1 MALNRNFPTPPI
13 RNVAGGGSLTFPGD
27 LIQNQRQFYTE
38 ISFVDYGLGGMGG
51 MNFGG
56 AIRLPIPRKLN
67 DVEVILW
74 EEWSALD
81 KGKQFLSNS
90 LVAGIDALTAP
101 VSTYFGAQVNPFQ
114 FMMFK
119 RPNFKEHVLQWQLAP
134 NNRQESE
141 TLIQIINKCKKAALP
156 TPMGQL
162 LMKYPQIA
170 QVRFSPDK
178 YLYKIKPC
186 AIISVQVDYNG
197 AGQPSFFNSGAPT
210 VVNLT
215 LQLKEI
221 RLQNTRNYEQ

>member
-1 MALNRNFPTPPI
+1 MALNRNFPRPPQ
-13 RNVAGGGSLTFPGD
+13 RLSGGSLTFPND
-27 LIQNQRQFYTE
+27 LIQPQRQFYTE
-38 ISFVDYGLGGMGG
+38 LSFVDYGLGGMGG
-51 MNFGG
+51 MSYGG

-81 KGKQFLSNS
+81 KAKQFMSNS
-90 LVAGIDALTAP
+90 LVAGIDAVSAP

-134 NNRQESE
+134 NNQQESD
-141 TLIQIINKCKKAALP
+141 TLKQIINRCKKAALP

-170 QVRFSPDK
+170 QVRFNPDN

-221 RLQNTRNYEQ
+221 RLQNTQNYEQ